1 MSANLLVE
9 LFTEELPPHA
19 LKQLGDAFAAG
30 ILGGLKAKGLAPAE
44 AQAQSFV
51 TPRRLAVRISSVLAS
66 APERTETKKLM
77 PAKVAFD
84 AAGKPTPALL
94 KRLEKE
100 GASAAQ
106 LQRAVEGNAE
116 YVFLTQTIAGAGL
129 VDGLQAV
136 LNEVLTRLPI
146 PKVMSYQLADGTTT
160 VSFVRPVHGLVALH
174 GEDIVPV
181 TVLGLDAG
189 RITHGHRFQGEREI
203 SLTNATEYEQ
213 QLKTKGGVIADFDQR
228 RGNIEK
234 QLRDKAA
241 ALASSLG
248 PEDGVAPLL
257 DEVTALVEMP
267 TVYVGEFE
275 PDFLVVPQECLILT
289 MRANQKYFPLFDSA
303 GKLTN
308 QFLIVSN
315 MRLANPANIVEG
327 NQRVVRPRLADARFF
342 FETDKKTKLQARVPQ
357 LASVTYHNKLGSQL
371 ERVER
376 VRKLA
381 AVIART
387 IGADEKLAER
397 AALLAKADLVTNMVG
412 EFPELQGTMGRY
424 YALADGE
431 DALVAEA
438 IGDQYRIRFE
448 DDHSQGNL
456 VSMSLFI
463 ADRTETLVGIW
474 GIGLQPTGDKDPFA
488 LRRAALGVISAF
500 NLLGAAAQAARR
512 PLTLRLEDLLAHSEA
527 LFKAGTIAADSLP
540 ALLNFVY
547 ERYRNQ
553 LATVFDRNAVD
564 AVAALKPP
572 LHEMEQRVLA
582 VVEFGKLPA
591 AASLA
596 AANKRTGNIL
606 KKADGASATVDALLL
621 VEPAEKALAEV
632 IAQLRPGLEQ
642 RFAAAD
648 YAGTLTLL
656 AEARESVDAFF
667 NDVMVM
673 AEDPGLRANRIA
685 LLRDLHSLM
694 NRVADISKL
703 ST

>member
-19 LKQLGDAFAAG
+19 LKQLGDAFASG
-30 ILGGLKAKGLAPAE
+30 ILQSLKSKGLANAAAAAE
-44 AQAQSFV
+44 SFA
-51 TPRRLAVRISSVLAS
+51 TPRRLAVRVSAVLAT
-66 APERTETKKLM
+66 APERTETRKLM

-84 AAGKPTPALL
+84 ADGKPTPALL

-106 LQRAVEGNAE
+106 LQRAMEGNAE
-116 YVFLTQTIAGAGL
+116 YAFLTQTIAGASL
-129 VDGLQAV
+129 TAGLQLA
-136 LNEVLTRLPI
+136 LDEAITRLPI
-146 PKVMSYQLADGTTT
+146 PKVMSYQLADGATT

-174 GEDIVPV
+174 GNTIVPV
-181 TVLGLDAG
+181 QALGLEAG
-189 RITHGHRFQGEREI
+189 RITHGHRFQGDREI
-203 SLTNATEYEQ
+203 SLANANDYEQ
-213 QLKTKGGVIADFDQR
+213 QLKAKGGVIADFAER
-228 RGNIEK
+228 RANIEK
-234 QLRDKAA
+234 QLRDQAT
-241 ALASSLG
+241 ALGSSLG
-248 PEDGVAPLL
+248 PEEGVAPLL

-275 PDFLVVPQECLILT
+275 PEFLVVPQECLILT
-289 MRANQKYFPLFDSA
+289 MRANQKYFPLFDRE
-303 GKLTN
+303 GKLTS

-315 MRLANPANIVEG
+315 MRLADPSNIVEG

-342 FETDKKTKLQARVPQ
+342 FETDKKTKLEDRVPQ

-381 AVIART
+381 AMIART
-387 IGADEKLAER
+387 IGGDEKLAER

-431 DALVAEA
+431 HPIVAEA
-438 IGDQYRIRFE
+438 IGEQYRIRF
-448 DDHSQGNL
+448 DADYRPDNL

-500 NLLGAAAQAARR
+500 NLLGAAAAAARQ
-512 PLTLRLEDLLAHSEA
+512 PLTLRLEELLAQAEA
-527 LFKAGTIAADSLP
+527 LFKAGTIAADSVP
-540 ALLNFVY
+540 ALVNFVY
-547 ERYRNQ
+547 DRYRNL
-553 LATVFDRNAVD
+553 LATLFERNAVD

-582 VVEFGKLPA
+582 VIEFGKLPA
-591 AASLA
+591 AAALA

-606 KKADGASATVDALLL
+606 KKADGVSTKVDALLL
-621 VEPAEKALAEV
+621 IEPAEKALAGV
-632 IAQLRPGLEQ
+632 IEKLRPGLEQ
-642 RFAAAD
+642 RFAAGD
-648 YAGTLTLL
+648 YAGTLSLL
-656 AEARESVDAFF
+656 ADARETVDGFF
-667 NDVMVM
+667 TDVMVM
-673 AEDPGLRANRIA
+673 AEDPKLRANRIA
-685 LLRDLHSLM
+685 LLRDLHGLM

-703 ST
+703 SV